1 MLVPIGAGTL
11 GWARPLL
18 VPSGG
23 QDGGEVMCL
32 LGAVRL
38 RREEGIVADPGLSV
52 WPSLPSLAG
61 PRSFGPL
68 LAGVLRATSPDI

>member
-38 RREEGIVADPGLSV
+38 RREEGVVADPGLSV
-52 WPSLPSLAG
+52 RPGSLGLAR
-61 PRSFGPL
+61 PRLFGLL
-68 LAGVLRATSPDI
+68 LAGVLRAMWPAN